1 MGSRVAGATSAAGS
15 GAACNVSVACGV
27 GSNELLGPNASEHSA
42 SRRRDGLT
50 QSRSQ
55 LEHATANALINTA
68 PTSSFTRTRQQES
81 HRISQAAMLTSSLTQ
96 PRRNRV
102 SGQIGR
108 IARVNAGNYRAHQA
122 INHRLPHARGH
133 KPRQSLALSALAHLT
148 AQLAVLGGTLRSL
161 SAQNSDDV
169 VRARIGRNAQVGITQ
184 EPPQTPVALTI
195 GAVGR

>member
-1 MGSRVAGATSAAGS
+1 MGGILADAVGG
-15 GAACNVSVACGV
+15 GV

-55 LEHATANALINTA
+55 LEHATAHALINTA

-108 IARVNAGNYRAHQA
+108 IARVNAGNYRAHQT

-148 AQLAVLGGTLRSL
+148 A
-161 SAQNSDDV
+161 
-169 VRARIGRNAQVGITQ
+169 
-184 EPPQTPVALTI
+184 
-195 GAVGR
+195 

>member
-1 MGSRVAGATSAAGS
+1 MGSRVAGATSTAGS
-15 GAACNVSVACGV
+15 GAACSVSVACGV

-55 LEHATANALINTA
+55 LEHATTNALINTA

-108 IARVNAGNYRAHQA
+108 ITRVNAGNYRAHQT

-133 KPRQSLALSALAHLT
+133 KPCQSLALSALAHLT
-148 AQLAVLGGTLRSL
+148 A
-161 SAQNSDDV
+161 
-169 VRARIGRNAQVGITQ
+169 
-184 EPPQTPVALTI
+184 
-195 GAVGR
+195 